1 MNIGKIILL
10 TRESPYQIFC
20 ANQLFSNGYLS
31 HVVFE
36 SGQSTVN
43 SPLQRTFRDFLFKG
57 LQLCVRPQTVW
68 AQAYN
73 LLNFENHFGQRDYY
87 HQRILKGVFDRLD
100 IKLSAKSV
108 LNINAL
114 DTIQYIRSL
123 KPALVFVFGTRMISR
138 DLFSLLDCPVIN
150 MHWGL
155 SPQYRGEG
163 IVSALAHEGPKALGV
178 TVHYLD
184 QTSDGGDIIFQ
195 HPVEVSPD
203 DNFYSIGLKMTIEGI
218 GLFLKVTQY
227 LDQGAVLPR
236 SKQDLSK
243 GKLFSID
250 YMRRHPELRKRA
262 WNNLQTY
269 IRKNL

>member
-1 MNIGKIILL
+1 MNIGKVILL

-20 ANQLFSNGYLS
+20 ANQLFSKGYLS

-36 SGQSTVN
+36 SGQSMVK
-43 SPLQRTFRDFLFKG
+43 SLFDRPFRDVVSRG
-57 LQLCVRPQTVW
+57 LQLCVGYQTIW
-68 AQAYN
+68 AQMHN
-73 LLNFENHFGQRDYY
+73 VLNFENHFGQRVYY
-87 HQRILKGVFDRLD
+87 HQRILKEEFD
-100 IKLSAKSV
+100 KLNAKLTGKNV
-108 LNINAL
+108 LNINSA
-114 DTIQYIRSL
+114 DTIQYIRGL
-123 KPALVFVFGTRMISR
+123 EPALVFVFGTRMISK
-138 DLFSLLDCPVIN
+138 DLFSLLSCPVIN

-163 IVSALAHEGPKALGV
+163 IVSALAYEGPKALAV

-195 HPVEVSPD
+195 HPIEVSQG
-203 DNFYSIGLKMTIEGI
+203 DNFYSIGLKMAVEGT
-218 GLFLKVTQY
+218 GLFLRVVRY
-227 LDQGAVLPR
+227 LDQGAALPR
-236 SKQDLSK
+236 SRQDLSK

-262 WNNLQTY
+262 WNNLQAY